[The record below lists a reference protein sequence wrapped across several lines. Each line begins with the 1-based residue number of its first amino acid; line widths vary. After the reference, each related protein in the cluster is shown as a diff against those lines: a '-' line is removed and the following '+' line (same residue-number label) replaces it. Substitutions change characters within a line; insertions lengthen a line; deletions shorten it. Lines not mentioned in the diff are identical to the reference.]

1 MISTLENKVTLVT
14 GADRGI
20 GRAIAM
26 KLGKMGATVIGTG
39 IVEQDAETIKHYLTE
54 EKIKGMGVVLNV
66 CDEVKIAQVIEQIQ
80 NEFGAP
86 AILVNNAGITKD
98 NLLMR
103 MKPDQWNDVINTNLN
118 GVFKMT
124 KACIRGM
131 MKAKWGRVI
140 SISSV
145 VGLMG
150 NFGQSNY
157 AATKAGIIGFSKS
170 VALEV
175 ATYGI
180 TVNLVA
186 PGFIDTAMTQ
196 KLTESQREALCK
208 MIPMQRIGTIE
219 DIANAV
225 AFLASPDANYI
236 TGETLNVNGGMLMG

>member
-1 MISTLENKVTLVT
+1 MTLENKVALVT

-20 GRAIAM
+20 GKAIAI
-26 KLGKMGATVIGTG
+26 KLGGMGATIIGTG
-39 IVEQDAETIKHYLTE
+39 IVEQDAETVKKYLAE
-54 EKIKGMGVVLNV
+54 ENIKGTGVVLNV
-66 CDEVKIAQVIEQIQ
+66 CDDDMIEKVMEQIR

-86 AILVNNAGITKD
+86 AILINNAGITKD

-103 MKPDQWNDVINTNLN
+103 MKPEQWNDVINTNLN

-124 KACIRGM
+124 KACIRPM
-131 MKAKWGRVI
+131 LKARWGRVI

-175 ATYGI
+175 ATYGV

-196 KLTESQREALCK
+196 KLTEDQREMLCK
-208 MIPMQRIGTIE
+208 MIPMKRIGTIK

-225 AFLASPDANYI
+225 AFLASPEANYI
-236 TGETLNVNGGMLMG
+236 TGETLSVNGGMRMD